1 MNNRKTKRKIRE
13 ALGLPNDN
21 GKIIG
26 LVSEDPYELCENTM
40 TSKSVSDMHPRANKM
55 KHTPS
60 GGAERATA
68 TLRTPHSAFLISES
82 EAEGFDFGASGGA
95 TSPNTEVNADHQGVI
110 SEVPRS
116 EKKPKSK
123 G

>member
-1 MNNRKTKRKIRE
+1 MNNRKTKREIRE

-40 TSKSVSDMHPRANKM
+40 TSNYKMSLERGELERKRASERGFSSSVCQDG
-55 KHTPS
+55 TP
-60 GGAERATA
+60 
-68 TLRTPHSAFLISES
+68 
-82 EAEGFDFGASGGA
+82 FDYGASGGA

-110 SEVPRS
+110 SEVPRC